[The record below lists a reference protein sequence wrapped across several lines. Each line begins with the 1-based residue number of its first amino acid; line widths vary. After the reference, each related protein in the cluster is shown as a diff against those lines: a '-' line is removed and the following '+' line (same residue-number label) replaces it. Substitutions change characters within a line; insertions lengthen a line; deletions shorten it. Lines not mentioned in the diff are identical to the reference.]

1 MSLSEQSTVL
11 TKAVLHLAPNIW
23 LMFNLPVMLLP
34 VLLWCCAVHL
44 SVCCV
49 QACGKHG
56 IAPGV
61 FCLGEQRARAL
72 AAQGYQYVAYDTDLN
87 LIISSI
93 SGTQGS
99 LKA

>member
-1 MSLSEQSTVL
+1 
-11 TKAVLHLAPNIW
+11 
-23 LMFNLPVMLLP
+23 
-34 VLLWCCAVHL
+34 
-44 SVCCV
+44 V

-93 SGTQGS
+93 SGTQAS